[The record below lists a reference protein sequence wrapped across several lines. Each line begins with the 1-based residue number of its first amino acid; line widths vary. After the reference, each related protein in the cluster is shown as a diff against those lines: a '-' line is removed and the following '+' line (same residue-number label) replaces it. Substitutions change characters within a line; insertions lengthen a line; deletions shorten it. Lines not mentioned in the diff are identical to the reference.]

1 MPLITFEAVDFTH
14 PGASTSVLRGVT
26 LACTAGETLAF
37 VGRSGAGK
45 STLLRLVNRMLLPTA
60 GQVTV
65 EGRPTTEWA
74 PTALRRRVGYVMQ
87 DAGLFPHMSV
97 AQNVG
102 LMPRLEAWE
111 ADRAL
116 ARTRELLDLV
126 GLPFEVFGARRPA
139 ELSGG
144 QRQRVGVARA
154 LALDPPVL
162 LMDEPFGALD
172 PITRREMRAAFAAMR
187 HSLQTTVLL
196 VTHDLDEA
204 CALADRIGVIDAGAL
219 ITLESPETVTRS
231 TDPRVQAL
239 FA

>member
-1 MPLITFEAVDFTH
+1 MSLITFEAVDFTH

>member
-1 MPLITFEAVDFTH
+1 MSLITFDAVDFTH
-14 PGASTSVLRGVT
+14 PGASTPVLRGIT
-26 LACTAGETLAF
+26 LTCTAGETLAF

-60 GQVTV
+60 GQVRV
-65 EGRPTTEWA
+65 EGRPTTEWV

-102 LMPRLEAWE
+102 LMPRLEQWE
-111 ADRAL
+111 EDRAL
-116 ARTRELLDLV
+116 ARTRELLDFV
-126 GLPFEVFGARRPA
+126 GLPFELFGARRPA

-172 PITRREMRAAFAAMR
+172 PITRREMRAAFADMR
-187 HSLQTTVLL
+187 QSLRTTVLL

-204 CALADRIGVIDAGAL
+204 CALAHRVGVIDAGAL
-219 ITLESPETVTRS
+219 ITLESPDVLTRS
-231 TDPRVQAL
+231 KDPRVQSL